1 MSTDNIELS
10 QESRTPA
17 AGRHLVTLAFDDGFL
32 DSFPKVAAI
41 YEKYG
46 LSASFNVV
54 AKETE
59 KFGLWNELQERGH
72 EIMPHGYRHANYS
85 RIDFSEGKS
94 LIQKCLEVFS
104 ERLDNFCPL
113 EAVFHFPYNTSTPE
127 LEAWLSE
134 VVMAYRT
141 GGGGINRMPCSGT
154 RRLTCTAVA
163 PKLAYLGDEHSERH
177 LDEQIRKLLSRPNG
191 WLIYNTH
198 GVDGEG
204 YGPIGSLYLERLLER
219 LIAIESVEVIPPGKA
234 LKRV

>member
-1 MSTDNIELS
+1 MSTDNIDIS
-10 QESRTPA
+10 KVSRSPVAVT
-17 AGRHLVTLAFDDGFL
+17 HHVTLAFDDGFL
-32 DSFPKVAAI
+32 DSFPKVAEI

-46 LSASFNVV
+46 FSASFNVV

-85 RIDFSEGKS
+85 EIDFGEAKS
-94 LIQKCLEVFS
+94 IIQKCLDVFS
-104 ERLDNFCPL
+104 ERLNGFDPA
-113 EAVFHFPYNTSTPE
+113 ESVFHFPYNTSTPE
-127 LEAWLSE
+127 LEVWLSE
-134 VVMAYRT
+134 VVMAFRT
-141 GGGGINRMPCSGT
+141 GGRGINRLPRRGT

-163 PKLAYLGDEHSERH
+163 PRLAYLGDEHSERH
-177 LDEQIRKLLSRPNG
+177 LDEQIRKLFSLPNG

-204 YGPIGSLYLERLLER
+204 YGPVRSLYLERLLER
-219 LIAIESVEVIPPGKA
+219 LVAIEGVEVIPPGKA